1 MIFMAVTLLLL
12 AGAAEGSLNFSLT
25 EPPRRGSDAEELE
38 RKPKNLYINA
48 EVWALRSRS
57 LEAS

>member
-25 EPPRRGSDAEELE
+25 EPRRGSDAEELE

-48 EVWALRSRS
+48 EVWALRSRR